1 MPTMMPE
8 SGAPNTHCRGLLAD
22 GENVVRRRSE
32 GGFTLVE
39 VIVTLGLIST
49 LMAALGAFF
58 TSSMQAGRG
67 QSQIQAA
74 TRLAEAGMEQA
85 RGYGGAALL
94 FGRAQCGTCLNVSGY
109 DAGYLSDTV
118 RWDAKVAGATPTV
131 RYDDQP
137 ETFTVNGVTYYRYW
151 FVGKCWQAATGGLCT
166 TTSTLP
172 VAMVR
177 LVVGVIWAGSHC
189 ANSLCVQ
196 AATALFSADPAD
208 PVFP

>member
-1 MPTMMPE
+1 M
-8 SGAPNTHCRGLLAD
+8 
-22 GENVVRRRSE
+22 RRRSE

-67 QSQIQAA
+67 QSQIQTA
-74 TRLAEAGMEQA
+74 TRLAQAGMEQA

-94 FGRAQCGTCLNVSGY
+94 YGRAQCGTCLDATAY
-109 DAGYLSDTV
+109 DGGYLSDTV
-118 RWDAKVAGATPTV
+118 LWDAKVTGATPTV
-131 RYDDQP
+131 PYDEQP
-137 ETFTVNGVTYYRYW
+137 QTFTVNGLTYYRYW

-177 LVVGVIWAGSHC
+177 LVVGVNWLDSRGPS
-189 ANSLCVQ
+189 SLCVQ
-196 AATALFSADPAD
+196 AATGLFSADPAD

>member
-1 MPTMMPE
+1 
-8 SGAPNTHCRGLLAD
+8 
-22 GENVVRRRSE
+22 VVRRRSE

-58 TSSMQAGRG
+58 TSSMQADRG

-74 TRLAEAGMEQA
+74 TRLAQAGMEQA

-94 FGRAQCGTCLNVSGY
+94 SGRAQCGSCLDASAY
-109 DAGYLSDTV
+109 DGGYLSDTV
-118 RWDAKVAGATPTV
+118 RWDAKVTGATPTV
-131 RYDDQP
+131 PYDDQP
-137 ETFTVNGVTYYRYW
+137 QTFTVNGLTYYRYW

-177 LVVGVIWAGSHC
+177 LVVGVVWADSRC
-189 ANSLCVQ
+189 ASSLCVR

-208 PVFP
+208 QVFP